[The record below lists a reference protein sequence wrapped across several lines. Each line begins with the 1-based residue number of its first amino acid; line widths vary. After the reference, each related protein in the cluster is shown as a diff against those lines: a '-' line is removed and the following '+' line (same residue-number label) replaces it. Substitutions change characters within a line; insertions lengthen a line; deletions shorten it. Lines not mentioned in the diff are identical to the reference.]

1 MDTSPSSLTKEEL
14 QEAFDALYEESI
26 KMAERNMEFKNSLK
40 IVILEKEVIEQRVT
54 SVENEVASLQ
64 EELKINTS
72 LKEELARE
80 KEENIK
86 PLKEKVDST

>member
-26 KMAERNMEFKNSLK
+26 KMAERNMKFKNSLK